1 MLLYLISFLLYIN
14 MLFFHL
20 SSQGISL
27 SPERGLGWT
36 SRTFFLNRPTFH
48 LNMCSFKWPCSTSI
62 LNPFS
67 LLSQAMKKSSFTNVA
82 KSFTYF
88 IPHHGT
94 YTFWGKLTQPFT
106 GVIYDFFTMIR
117 MLSYDSGRSTKGF
130 GDFKQ
135 QNCITVYCAAQF
147 SWCEKE
153 NRDLDKLRAKQKRQY
168 HCVINGI

>member
-1 MLLYLISFLLYIN
+1 MLLYLISFLPYIN
-14 MLFFHL
+14 SFFFHL

-36 SRTFFLNRPTFH
+36 SRTFFLNRPVFH

-67 LLSQAMKKSSFTNVA
+67 LLSLATKKSTFTYVA
-82 KSFTYF
+82 KSFSYF
-88 IPHHGT
+88 IPHHRT
-94 YTFWGKLTQPFT
+94 YTFWGKLNQPFI

-117 MLSYDSGRSTKGF
+117 MLSYDGGRSSTKGF

-135 QNCITVYCAAQF
+135 QNCITVF
-147 SWCEKE
+147 
-153 NRDLDKLRAKQKRQY
+153 
-168 HCVINGI
+168 HCSTI